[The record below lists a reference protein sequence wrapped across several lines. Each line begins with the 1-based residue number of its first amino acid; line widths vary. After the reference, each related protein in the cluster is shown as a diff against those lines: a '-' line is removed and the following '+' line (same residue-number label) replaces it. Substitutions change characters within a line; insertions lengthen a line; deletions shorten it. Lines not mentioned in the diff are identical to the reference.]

1 MLQIDLVYD
10 EELGGV
16 EHFTRFETLNT
27 YSIEDLTNDEKS
39 VYDSMISLIG
49 NQRVTIENTPNDGDM
64 LVFRN
69 SIWGLNSDKSVSD
82 IYEIVS
88 VDYNNYNEVD
98 RLVIDD
104 FIGMIS
110 NK

>member
-1 MLQIDLVYD
+1 MLQIDLVYN

-27 YSIEDLTNDEKS
+27 YSLEELTNDEKG
-39 VYDSMISLIG
+39 VYNAMISLMG
-49 NQRVTIENTPNDGDM
+49 NRRVTIENTPNDGDM

-69 SIWGLNSDKSVSD
+69 DIWDLNPDKSISD
-82 IYEIVS
+82 IYEIVN
-88 VDYNNYNEVD
+88 VDYDNYNNTEK
-98 RLVIDD
+98 LIINN
-104 FIGMIS
+104 FINMLS